1 LDTLAKHGVVFSRA
15 YSHVPLTPP
24 SHATLL
30 TGTYPQFSQLEYMGQ
45 PLAKDIPYL
54 PEIFHRR
61 GYRTG
66 AFVGSMILDPKNVTA
81 VGFDRGFDTYN
92 AGFHRRAVGED
103 RFRSVERRA
112 GEVVE
117 RATGWLAKGGGR
129 PFFLWIHCYDPHG
142 PYEPPEPYKSRFAA
156 EPYDGEIA
164 YTDSAM
170 GGLLKTLHAR
180 GLYDNSLIV
189 VTADHGEAF
198 GEHGERHH
206 GVFLYDETIHV
217 PLLIKL
223 PKDRFAGKKI
233 DVRVGLVDIAPT
245 VLKGAGLA
253 VSPAMQGE
261 SLVAMM
267 TSPSAGATLADRSAY
282 SETIYAHRAFGWSAL
297 RSWRT
302 GKYLYI
308 QAPRREL
315 YDQTSD
321 PSATHNLAADAKA
334 VSDILA
340 SQLDEF
346 HRRTSTTAGESANL
360 TPEQAENL
368 RALGYLSS
376 NANAGKGA
384 DEGGADPKD
393 KIEVANL
400 LTQALFDAQ
409 DGRDE
414 DAVPRLEQVLQLE
427 QNTPVAYLE
436 LGKAYVRLKQY
447 QKAVPVLK
455 IAVEKLPDDGSAHF
469 QLGRA
474 MVETK
479 DWAEAAPEFEAAI
492 ARTPKSAELHFYLAV
507 VYERT
512 QRIPDAIKEF
522 KNTVAL
528 DPKHFRANLLL
539 GRLFGMQG
547 KAAEALPYLKTATKL
562 DPESVEAHTF
572 LANVYFMLGQESN
585 SKHER
590 ELGERLQE
598 KQTAQ

>member
-1 LDTLAKHGVVFSRA
+1 
-15 YSHVPLTPP
+15 
-24 SHATLL
+24 
-30 TGTYPQFSQLEYMGQ
+30 
-45 PLAKDIPYL
+45 
-54 PEIFHRR
+54 
-61 GYRTG
+61 
-66 AFVGSMILDPKNVTA
+66 
-81 VGFDRGFDTYN
+81 
-92 AGFHRRAVGED
+92 
-103 RFRSVERRA
+103 
-112 GEVVE
+112 
-117 RATGWLAKGGGR
+117 
-129 PFFLWIHCYDPHG
+129 
-142 PYEPPEPYKSRFAA
+142 
-156 EPYDGEIA
+156 
-164 YTDSAM
+164 
-170 GGLLKTLHAR
+170 
-180 GLYDNSLIV
+180 
-189 VTADHGEAF
+189 
-198 GEHGERHH
+198 
-206 GVFLYDETIHV
+206 
-217 PLLIKL
+217 
-223 PKDRFAGKKI
+223 
-233 DVRVGLVDIAPT
+233 
-245 VLKGAGLA
+245 
-253 VSPAMQGE
+253 
-261 SLVAMM
+261 
-267 TSPSAGATLADRSAY
+267 
-282 SETIYAHRAFGWSAL
+282 
-297 RSWRT
+297 
-302 GKYLYI
+302 
-308 QAPRREL
+308 L